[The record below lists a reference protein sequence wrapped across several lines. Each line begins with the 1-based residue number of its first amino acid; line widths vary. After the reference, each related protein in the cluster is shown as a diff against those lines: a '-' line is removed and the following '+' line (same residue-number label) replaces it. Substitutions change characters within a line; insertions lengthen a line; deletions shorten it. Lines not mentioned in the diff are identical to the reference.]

1 MFEEVKKN
9 FGFGCMRLPQKD
21 DKIDYEEMCK
31 MVDYFLE
38 NGFNY
43 FDTAHGYHNG
53 ASEIAVRECL
63 TKRYPRDKYILTDKL
78 TGTYFEKQEDIR
90 PLFQSQL
97 EACGVDYFDFYLM
110 HSQNKTFYE
119 KFKACKAYETAIEL
133 KKEGKIKHFG
143 ISFHDSAD
151 VLEQILKD
159 YPEIEVV
166 QIQFNYVD
174 YDNPA
179 IQSKKCYD
187 VCRKYNKSIIVMEPV
202 RGGNLAN
209 LPDDVAQILKDLNGG
224 SEASYAIRYC
234 ASFEGIFMTLSG
246 MSNMDQMKDNISFM
260 KDFKPLND
268 KEMEALKQVVEK
280 LDAKKLIRCTSC
292 RYCVDGC
299 PKKIRIPDLFT
310 DMNTKA
316 LYKTFNSDWYY
327 MIHTLNRGKA
337 SDCIKCGKCETI
349 CPQKLPIR
357 NLLVEVA
364 KEFEK
369 KDEE

>member
-1 MFEEVKKN
+1 MFDEIKRN

-31 MVDYFLE
+31 MVDFFLE
-38 NGFNY
+38 SGFNY

-53 ASEIAVRECL
+53 ASEIALRECL
-63 TKRYPRDKYILTDKL
+63 TKRYPRDKYLLTDKL
-78 TGTYFEKQEDIR
+78 TGTYFEKEEDIR

-110 HSQNKTFYE
+110 HSQNKTFFE
-119 KFKACKAYETAIEL
+119 KFKACRAYETALEL

-151 VLEQILKD
+151 VLEQILKE

-187 VCRKYNKSIIVMEPV
+187 VCRKYNKPIIVMEPV

-246 MSNMDQMKDNISFM
+246 MSNMDQMKDNMSFM

-268 KEMEALKQVVEK
+268 KEKEAVKQVREQ
-280 LDAKKLIRCTSC
+280 LESKKLIRCTAC
-292 RYCVDGC
+292 RYCVEGC

-337 SDCIKCGKCETI
+337 SDCIKCGKCEI
-349 CPQKLPIR
+349 VCPQKLPIR
-357 NLLVEVA
+357 ELLVSVA

>member
-38 NGFNY
+38 SGFNY
-43 FDTAHGYHNG
+43 FDTAHGYHDG

-63 TKRYPRDKYILTDKL
+63 TKRYPREKYLLTDKL
-78 TGTYFEKQEDIR
+78 TGTYFEKEEDIR
-90 PLFQSQL
+90 PFFQSQL
-97 EACGVDYFDFYLM
+97 DACGVDYFDFYLM
-110 HSQNKTFYE
+110 HSQNKTFFE
-119 KFKACKAYETAIEL
+119 KFKACKAYETALEL

-151 VLEQILKD
+151 VLEQILKE

-174 YDNPA
+174 YNNPA

-187 VCRKYNKSIIVMEPV
+187 VCRKYNKPIIVMEPV

-246 MSNMDQMKDNISFM
+246 MSNMEQMKDNMSFM
-260 KDFKPLND
+260 KEFKPLD
-268 KEMEALKQVVEK
+268 EKEKEALKQVTEK
-280 LDAKKLIRCTSC
+280 LDAKKLIRCTGC
-292 RYCVDGC
+292 RYCVEGC

-316 LYKTFNSDWYY
+316 LYRTFNSDWYY
-327 MIHTLNRGKA
+327 MIHTMNRGKA
-337 SDCIKCGKCETI
+337 SECIKCGKCEI
-349 CPQKLPIR
+349 VCPQKLPIR
-357 NLLVEVA
+357 ELLVGVA

>member
-1 MFEEVKKN
+1 
-9 FGFGCMRLPQKD
+9 MRLPQKD

-38 NGFNY
+38 SGFNY

-53 ASEIAVRECL
+53 ASEIALRECL
-63 TKRYPRDKYILTDKL
+63 TKRYPRDKYLLTDKL

-110 HSQNKTFYE
+110 HSQNKIFFE
-119 KFKACKAYETAIEL
+119 KFKACRAYETALEL

-151 VLEQILKD
+151 VLDQILRE

-187 VCRKYNKSIIVMEPV
+187 VCRKYNKPIIVMEPV

-246 MSNMDQMKDNISFM
+246 MSNMDQMKDNMSFM

-268 KEMEALKQVVEK
+268 KEKEAVKQVREK
-280 LDAKKLIRCTSC
+280 LEAKKLIRCTAC
-292 RYCVDGC
+292 RYCVEGC

-337 SDCIKCGKCETI
+337 SDCIKCGKCEI
-349 CPQKLPIR
+349 VCPQKLPIR
-357 NLLVEVA
+357 ELLVSVA